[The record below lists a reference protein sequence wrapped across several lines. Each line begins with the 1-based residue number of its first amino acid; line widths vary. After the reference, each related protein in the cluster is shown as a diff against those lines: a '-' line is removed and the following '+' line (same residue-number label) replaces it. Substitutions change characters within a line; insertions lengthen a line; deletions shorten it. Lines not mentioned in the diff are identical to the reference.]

1 MTHKQE
7 IDNISKQVDELSVDY
22 FNSIDIVVNEYTSSL
37 DNLMNK
43 LYSLIQDKDSISDKD
58 IENYSL
64 NLASILYMV
73 SSKLEKTGILDD
85 ISKILKQEEYN
96 KVYLDKQNE
105 AIANNV
111 KLTVAQTQA
120 LAEEGSKYNTMM
132 NSIYS
137 RVYKQVKQKIDSGY
151 EMLKLLSKIMSKRM
165 EDNKNNFDRNSSRIP
180 LMEDINNNNRKVF

>member
-37 DNLMNK
+37 DNLMNQ
-43 LYSLIQDKDSISDKD
+43 LYSLIQDKDSMSDKD
-58 IENYSL
+58 VENYSL

-165 EDNKNNFDRNSSRIP
+165 EDNKNNFDRNSGRIP
-180 LMEDINNNNRKVF
+180 LMEDINNRKVF